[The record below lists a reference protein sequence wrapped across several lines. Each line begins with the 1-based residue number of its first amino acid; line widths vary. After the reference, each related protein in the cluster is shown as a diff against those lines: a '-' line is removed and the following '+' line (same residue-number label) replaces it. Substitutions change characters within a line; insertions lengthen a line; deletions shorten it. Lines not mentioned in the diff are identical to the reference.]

1 MASAILFGLTQ
12 KIIENLGCEIFLQIG
27 SVWRVSD
34 DLEKLK
40 ITVSILQSVL
50 LDAAEKQNHNRQVGE
65 WLERLKDAVYEA
77 NDFLTELTTEAS
89 LSGARSGDKLIN
101 KVRALLSKSNPVHL
115 KISRKIK
122 KIGKILNEIA
132 DERIKFR
139 LEDRRIELHVVSRKR
154 KPTFSFVSEEDV
166 IGRDDEK
173 KALLELLLNPTMG
186 EDVSVIPIVGMG
198 GIGKTTLAQFVYNNE
213 KVTEHFELKMWVSVS
228 DPFEL
233 EIIAKKIIES
243 ATEKTPPNLELE
255 QLQIKLRRAINH
267 QKYLLVLDDLWNDNR
282 GDWLNL
288 KKLLIGGS
296 KGSKILI
303 TTRNRMVAQ
312 ITRTVSPHDQLS
324 LNCLSE
330 NPSWLLFQQAAFSE
344 EQIANDQLVMIGR
357 EIVGMC
363 KGLPL
368 AIKSIG
374 HVLYRKE
381 TELEWSHVKD
391 DLVANV
397 TTNGNDVSS
406 ILKLSYDY
414 LPLYLKCCFAYCSLF
429 PKNYEMDKETIMHLW
444 IAQGFI
450 QSPNKNKQLEDIA
463 EECFKDLFSGS
474 FFEEVKDSSGVIKY
488 KMHDLIHDVA
498 KSVAGAECKLVDLNG
513 ENIDAKIRHVSCPFS
528 MNSSFIETLKSRAKA
543 EKIRTFLL
551 TFGEYCSGSIDELM
565 LDMLILSFKSLRA
578 LDLHGLE
585 IKTVPNSIEK
595 LIHLRYLDLSWNKS
609 IEILPIS
616 ITKLR
621 SLQTLKLK
629 GCKKLKELPQ
639 DIKELVSLKH
649 LDNGGC
655 YGLSHM
661 PSGLGQMTC
670 FQTLQL
676 FVVSKDLPPISGH
689 IGELKELNL
698 LNNLRG
704 TIEIARLERLI
715 NANSESKAANLRGK
729 RHLERLILRW
739 DVTDNLNVH
748 NDEMSLDGLQPNQNL
763 KYLTVYG
770 YGGVIFSSWLSSLTN
785 LVNLMLHTC
794 NRCQHLPQLSQLS
807 SLKHLSLEYM
817 YKLEYISD
825 DDIIEV
831 PASLMSLRITNCP
844 ILKRWWRSDFVEEVN
859 NRNDNV
865 VATTSTL
872 RADHQQHQHRP
883 SVLSLPSFPCLSSL
897 SIDNCPHLTFMPLF
911 PHLKESLILNDVNMK
926 PLRQTM
932 AMAMAMASSPPSSAS
947 SSLSYPLSKLKSM
960 CLLNIWDIIPL
971 PNEWALKL
979 TSLKRLEIWGCPRLR
994 SLSRAIQYITSLE
1007 ELWIVNCEEF
1017 EPSSDMDDDGMEW
1030 RRLNCLQS
1038 LTFERLPK
1046 LESLP
1051 AGLQHVTLLQK
1062 LVISNCPNMMTLP
1075 SWIKELTSLE
1085 RLGIDGF
1092 SNLTS
1097 LPDEISC
1104 LRSLQRLIIAGF
1116 TDLMAFPEWI
1126 NNLTSLEQLQILRC
1140 PKLTALPNGM
1150 SYLSSLQMLKIVG
1163 CPQLE
1168 KNCEEGFG
1176 VDWSEISH
1184 VPIVSLSNQPDMSNT
1199 SISGMFS
1206 NLNP

>member
-12 KIIENLGCEIFLQIG
+12 TIIENLGYEIFLQIG
-27 SVWRVSD
+27 SVWGVSD

-50 LDAAEKQNHNRQVGE
+50 LDAAEQQNHNHQVGE

-89 LSGARSGDKLIN
+89 LPGARSGNKLIN
-101 KVRALLSKSNPVHL
+101 KVCALLSKSNPVHF
-115 KISRKIK
+115 KMSKKIK
-122 KIGKILNEIA
+122 KIGKILNAIA
-132 DERIKFR
+132 EERIRFQLQER
-139 LEDRRIELHVVSRKR
+139 SIELHVVSRKR
-154 KPTFSFVSEEDV
+154 EPTYSYVSEEKV
-166 IGRDDEK
+166 IGRDDDK
-173 KALLELLLNPTMG
+173 KAIVELLLNPTVG

-198 GIGKTTLAQFVYNNE
+198 GIGKTTLAKFVYNNE

-228 DPFEL
+228 DLFKL

-243 ATEKTPPNLELE
+243 ATEKTPPNLEFE
-255 QLQIKLRRAINH
+255 QLQKQLRREINH
-267 QKYLLVLDDLWNDNR
+267 QKYLLVLDDVWNENR

-288 KKLLIGGS
+288 KSLLIGGS

-303 TTRNRMVAQ
+303 TTRNRKVAQ
-312 ITRTVSPHDQLS
+312 ITRTVPSYHLE
-324 LNCLSE
+324 CLSE
-330 NPSWLLFQQAAFSE
+330 NPSWLLFKQAAFSE

-374 HVLYRKE
+374 HVLYGKE
-381 TELEWSHVKD
+381 TELEWTHVKN
-391 DLVANV
+391 DLLANV
-397 TTNGNDVSS
+397 TKNLNVVSS

-450 QSPNKNKQLEDIA
+450 QSPNNNQQLEDIA
-463 EECFKDLFSGS
+463 EECFKDLFWGS

-488 KMHDLIHDVA
+488 KMHDLIHDLA
-498 KSVAGAECKLVDLNG
+498 KSVAGPECKLVDLNG

-528 MNSSFIETLKSRAKA
+528 MNSSFIETLKSQAKA

-551 TFGEYCSGSIDELM
+551 TFGECCSGSIDESM
-565 LDMLILSFKSLRA
+565 LDTLISRFKSLRA

-585 IKTVPNSIEK
+585 IKTVPNSIEN

-609 IEILPIS
+609 IKILPIS

-629 GCKKLKELPQ
+629 GCEKLKELPK

-676 FVVSKDLPPISGH
+676 FVMSKDLPPISGH

-704 TIEIARLERLI
+704 TIEIAHLERLI

-739 DVTDNLNVH
+739 DATDNLNAH

-785 LVNLMLHTC
+785 LVNLMLHKC

-817 YKLEYISD
+817 FNLEYISD
-825 DDIIEV
+825 GDIIEV
-831 PASLMSLRITNCP
+831 PASLLSLRITNCP
-844 ILKRWWRSDFVEEVN
+844 ILKRWWRSDFVEEIN

-872 RADHQQHQHRP
+872 TADHQQHQHRP
-883 SVLSLPSFPCLSSL
+883 LVLSLPSFPCLSSL
-897 SIDNCPHLTFMPLF
+897 SIDNCPYLTFMPLF
-911 PHLKESLILNDVNMK
+911 PYLKESLILNDANIE
-926 PLRQTM
+926 PLQQTM
-932 AMAMAMASSPPSSAS
+932 AMASSSPSSAS
-947 SSLSYPLSKLKSM
+947 SPLSYPLSNLKSM
-960 CLLNIWDIIPL
+960 CLLNIWDITHL

-994 SLSRAIQYITSLE
+994 SLSQAIQYITSLE

-1017 EPSSDMDDDGMEW
+1017 DPLSDMDDDGMEW
-1030 RRLNCLQS
+1030 QRLNCLQS

-1051 AGLQHVTLLQK
+1051 AGLQHVTILQK

-1104 LRSLQRLIIAGF
+1104 LRSLRWLIIAGF

-1150 SYLSSLQMLKIVG
+1150 SYLRSLQMLKIMG

-1168 KNCEEGFG
+1168 KNCEEDFG
-1176 VDWSEISH
+1176 VDWSKISH

-1206 NLNP
+1206 NPNP